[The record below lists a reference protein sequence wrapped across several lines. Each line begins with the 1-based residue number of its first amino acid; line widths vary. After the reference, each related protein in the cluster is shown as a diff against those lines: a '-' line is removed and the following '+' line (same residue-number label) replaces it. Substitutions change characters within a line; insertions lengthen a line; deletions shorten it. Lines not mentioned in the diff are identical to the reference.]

1 MHDLTLV
8 ISDST
13 SVNLVTCLKIMKSL
27 IFVVFVLAVAVGLA
41 ESSLMVGHRLRN
53 QSKENGSFS
62 GMNRQRFV
70 AAMQK
75 THLYKK
81 GLSFIKWFLR
91 EMSKIT
97 DHNRYVDLSSNF
109 KKPSTN
115 RWLRYEL
122 RA

>member
-27 IFVVFVLAVAVGLA
+27 IFVAFVLAVTVGFA
-41 ESSLMVGHRLRN
+41 ESYLMVGHRLRN

-62 GMNRQRFV
+62 SMNRQRFV

-97 DHNRYVDLSSNF
+97 DHNRYVDLSS